1 MTYFGHEDCRSVS
14 HFGPEVVYPS
24 GMPAE
29 EKPLTARDIADKVL
43 EDIASGTLEPGQRL
57 GSTEELATR
66 FRVSNKTV
74 YRAVGLLKT
83 SGELMG
89 QQGRGVYVRD
99 VDPLEWRLHQFER
112 GDRRDDH
119 IPGWDDWKAAAAE
132 LGREPSQDIPRVS
145 VEPAPPNVA
154 AWLGVEAGTH
164 VVARRRVRRVDGE
177 PFQLADSWFTTSI
190 ALDTDLMKEEDVSR
204 PGGILAYIGRPQ
216 VRVRDEL
223 RSWPALTPAEAER
236 LEMKNGAGK
245 PVIRH
250 ARIGYGDDGQP
261 VRVMVTVAPGHLNTL
276 VYEMEV

>member
-1 MTYFGHEDCRSVS
+1 
-14 HFGPEVVYPS
+14 
-24 GMPAE
+24 MPAE
-29 EKPLTARDIADKVL
+29 EKPLTARDIADKLL
-43 EDIASGTLEPGQRL
+43 EEIASGTLEPGQRL
-57 GSTEELATR
+57 GSTEEMATR
-66 FRVSNKTV
+66 FSVSNKTV

-89 QQGRGVYVRD
+89 QQGKGVYVRD

-154 AWLGVEAGTH
+154 AWLGVEVGTH

-216 VRVRDEL
+216 VRVRDEI
-223 RSWPALTPAEAER
+223 RSWPATTPAEADR

-250 ARIGYGDDGQP
+250 ARIGYGEDGRP